1 MLDTKEIKRDFP
13 IFEREGDLVYLD
25 SAATSQTPK
34 AVLDAMEEYYT
45 SYRSNIH
52 RGLYRMGEEAS
63 ERYEG
68 ARVSVARF
76 IGLPGQ
82 GAAPD
87 EIIFT
92 SGATASSNML
102 VRMLEES
109 GMVGE
114 GSELVSTVMEHHASL
129 IPLQELAKRKGI
141 ALKLIPLSLPRT
153 DLNSSSQ
160 GRTLSD
166 SYALDYGAAEK
177 LITPKTKL
185 VACVLASNVLG
196 TINDVKRLA
205 DMAHKVDALMV
216 VDATEAVGHIPVDIK
231 KLGADFLY
239 FSGHK
244 MLGPTGIGVLYG
256 RRELLEKMNP
266 SVFGGGIVEKVTGE
280 SATWTSSPKRF
291 EAGTPNIAGA
301 IGLGA
306 AVAYLEKIGAENIHA
321 HVRVLTAYALEKLA
335 QIPGIRIFAAPIE
348 QNAGII
354 SFTIDGL
361 PAGATALQAGLH
373 PHDLAQIAGDSN
385 IALRAGHHCAAP
397 LMQAL
402 GVSATA
408 RASFYLYN
416 DKTDVDALV
425 EAVKKAQTIFAR

>member
-1 MLDTKEIKRDFP
+1 MDIKAIKKDFP

-34 AVLDAMEEYYT
+34 AVLDAMDEYYT

-63 ERYEG
+63 EAYES

-141 ALKLIPLSLPRT
+141 ALKLVPIGST
-153 DLNSSSQ
+153 Y
-160 GRTLSD
+160 GI
-166 SYALDYGAAEK
+166 DYGAAEK
-177 LITPKTKL
+177 LITPKTRI

-196 TINDVKRLA
+196 TINDVRRLA
-205 DMAHKVDALMV
+205 DMAHKVGALMV
-216 VDATEAVGHIPVDIK
+216 VDATEAVGHIPVDVK
-231 KLGADFLY
+231 KLGVDFLY

-256 RRELLEKMNP
+256 RKELLEQMSP

-280 SATWTSSPKRF
+280 NATWASSPKRF

-301 IGLGA
+301 IGLGV
-306 AVAYLEKIGAENIHA
+306 AVEYLERVGVESIHA
-321 HVRVLTAYALEKLA
+321 HVQELTDYAFEQLA
-335 QIPGIRIFAAPIE
+335 QIPGIRIFAASVE

-361 PAGATALQAGLH
+361 PAGATVLQVGLH

-385 IALRAGHHCAAP
+385 VALRAGHHCAAP
-397 LMQAL
+397 LMQTL
-402 GVSATA
+402 GIPATA

-416 DKTDVDALV
+416 DKADVDALV
-425 EAVKKAQTIFAR
+425 EAIKKAQTIFAR